1 MKRSPLRRDCGSVGD
16 ALMRRRGGAER
27 MKEAGMDKQEIYEM
41 LRERG
46 IRFEAVEHKA
56 VYNMDDL
63 KDVDLPYPERDA
75 KNLFLRDDKKRNFY
89 LVTVAPDKRVDLKRF
104 RQEHG
109 TRPLSFAPEK
119 YLREILGLEP
129 GAVTPL
135 GLLNDEERQVRLF
148 LDKAFFEG
156 PALIGVHPNDNT
168 ATVYLKTEDLV
179 RIVKEHGNEVE
190 ITDPA

>member
-1 MKRSPLRRDCGSVGD
+1 
-16 ALMRRRGGAER
+16 
-27 MKEAGMDKQEIYEM
+27 M